1 MSVFDV
7 TELGATKSHADSITT
22 GERGISEVKDRE
34 SSNDDAAWIAMMRN
48 QHAVPTRRGVIWR
61 VTQSVQ
67 RTDLRRKEVA
77 EADRTAFLKMLR
89 RRFEKRSDAL
99 FWSIVVLTLSAAVL
113 IPLLGFWPGNLTA
126 TAISICCA
134 AFQMIFGNAGK

>member
-1 MSVFDV
+1 MRVFDV
-7 TELGATKSHADSITT
+7 TDLCSTKSHTDSFTT
-22 GERGISEVKDRE
+22 GERSISEGKDRE

-61 VTQSVQ
+61 ITQGVQ

-89 RRFEKRSDAL
+89 RRFEKR
-99 FWSIVVLTLSAAVL
+99 
-113 IPLLGFWPGNLTA
+113 
-126 TAISICCA
+126 
-134 AFQMIFGNAGK
+134 